1 MPCVEKEVQPHHN
14 RDHSHSGISQSEAST
29 ITLKSNVEKGNSKFS
44 RESTVPRL
52 KINPQVSRDQH
63 DFSRSN
69 IST

>member
-1 MPCVEKEVQPHHN
+1 MPCVEKEVQPHRH
-14 RDHSHSGISQSEAST
+14 RDHSHSGIRVKPST

-44 RESTVPRL
+44 RENTVPRL